1 MKSQKG
7 FTLIEL
13 MIVIAIIGVLA
24 AIAIPQFSVYRQ
36 RAKVCEGYG
45 LASAVRYDIQDY
57 VDVTGRLPRDNAMAG
72 LAEAENIKGKFVK
85 SIVVDMGTIAV
96 FFNDDV
102 EVGNEKDYYFKLI
115 PEINPDNPTGPIVWN
130 ILNKGD
136 SDKKKNKKK

>member
-1 MKSQKG
+1 MKNQKG

-13 MIVIAIIGVLA
+13 ITVIAIIGILA
-24 AIAIPQFSVYRQ
+24 AIAVPQFSLYRQ

-85 SIVVDMGTIAV
+85 SIVVKMGTISV

-102 EVGNEKDYYFKLI
+102 EVDNEKDYYFKLI
-115 PEINPDNPTGPIVWN
+115 PEINPDNPTGPIVWE
-130 ILNKGD
+130 ILKKD
-136 SDKKKNKKK
+136 DEDKKRKA